1 MGGFG
6 WGYLLPEKADKTTHQ
21 HLNSIAIQLEMGDF
35 VGDVILLLAVG
46 TFAGVLAGFLGI
58 GGGTVMVPVMVALGL
73 SGVQAVGTSTLAIL
87 IISLGGS
94 LQNWRMG
101 FLNVKNV
108 LMLGLP
114 SVVTAFVGTA
124 LASYAPEYVLLGMFG
139 IFLLINIYLIGI
151 KKRVVAQATFQG
163 AQASDAPASTTI
175 PAETQAPDQPMSPVM
190 ARTLIGGTAGFLA
203 GLFGVGGGV
212 VMVPLQ
218 ILLLQENIK
227 TAIQTSLGAIVITA
241 LSACGWHTLQGNIVG
256 LTGILLGL
264 GGLVGVQASTRYLPK
279 LPDQIVTLMFR
290 TLLTFFALFFFYRS
304 WSSFTTS

>member
-1 MGGFG
+1 VDGFG
-6 WGYLLPEKADKTTHQ
+6 CHPLPERAGKTANQ
-21 HLNSIAIQLEMGDF
+21 HLNSIAIKLEMGDF

-58 GGGTVMVPVMVALGL
+58 GGGTVMVPAMVALGL

-101 FLNVKNV
+101 FLNLNNV
-108 LMLGLP
+108 LLLGLP

-124 LASYAPEYVLLGMFG
+124 LASYIPEYLLLGIFG
-139 IFLLINIYLIGI
+139 LFLLVNIYLIGI
-151 KKRVVAQATFQG
+151 KKRVVAQVALQG
-163 AQASDAPASTTI
+163 SHASDAPDSTKP
-175 PAETQAPDQPMSPVM
+175 PAEPATTSQPMSPVM

-218 ILLLQENIK
+218 ILLLREKIK

-241 LSACGWHTLQGNIVG
+241 LSACGWHSLQGNVVG
-256 LTGILLGL
+256 LTGVLLGL
-264 GGLVGVQASTRYLPK
+264 GGLVGVQGSTRYLPK
-279 LPDQIVTLMFR
+279 LPDPIVTLMFR
-290 TLLTFFALFFFYRS
+290 ALLAFFALFFFYRA
-304 WSSFTTS
+304 WGSFATT

>member
-1 MGGFG
+1 MV
-6 WGYLLPEKADKTTHQ
+6 LRRHSNET
-21 HLNSIAIQLEMGDF
+21 GDF

-46 TFAGVLAGFLGI
+46 IFAGVLAGFLGI

-73 SGVQAVGTSTLAIL
+73 SGVEAVGTSTLAIL

-124 LASYAPEYVLLGMFG
+124 LASYIPEYVLLGIFG
-139 IFLLINIYLIGI
+139 LFLLVNIYLIGV
-151 KKRVVAQATFQG
+151 KKQVVAQASVQSHHSPESLNLAVPPTE
-163 AQASDAPASTTI
+163 A
-175 PAETQAPDQPMSPVM
+175 QPMNPLA
-190 ARTLIGGTAGFLA
+190 ARTLIGGVAGFLA

-218 ILLLQENIK
+218 ILLLQEQIK
-227 TAIQTSLGAIVITA
+227 AAIQTSLGAIVITA
-241 LSACGWHTLQGNIVG
+241 LSACGWHALQGNVVG

-264 GGLVGVQASTRYLPK
+264 GGLVGVQGSTRYLPK
-279 LPDQIVTLMFR
+279 LPDPIVTLMFR
-290 TLLTFFALFFFYRS
+290 ALLAFFALFFFYRA
-304 WSSFTTS
+304 WGSFTAS